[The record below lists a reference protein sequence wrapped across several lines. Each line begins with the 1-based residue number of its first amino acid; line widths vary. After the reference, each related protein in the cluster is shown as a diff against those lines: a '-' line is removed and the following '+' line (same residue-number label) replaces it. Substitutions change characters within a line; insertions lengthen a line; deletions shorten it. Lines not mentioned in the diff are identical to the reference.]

1 MSKVTEKYV
10 LPKRKGE
17 ASRSRLLE
25 AAAQLFAER
34 GFEQTKI
41 SDIVKAAGVTQPSF
55 YLYFEN
61 KDAIF
66 AELSS
71 QMTQRLGELML
82 ELGQFQTSED
92 LPQKIQD
99 NLCAIFT
106 LLNQNPSLT
115 RIGLEHATQA
125 PLLFATMEQMMVA
138 QLSLIKQQLKPDL
151 DLELA
156 ASAMIGMVRHFI
168 QTQLIPQKRSPAEL
182 ARFCTDFQL
191 FGIAKLKL

>member
-1 MSKVTEKYV
+1 VSKVTEKYV
-10 LPKRKGE
+10 PPKSKGE

-25 AAAQLFAER
+25 VAAQLFAER

-61 KDAIF
+61 KEAVF

-71 QMTQRLGELML
+71 QMVKRLGELLL
-82 ELGQFQTSED
+82 ELGQFQAGED
-92 LPQKIQD
+92 LAQKTEA
-99 NLCAIFT
+99 NLLAIFS
-106 LLNQNPSLT
+106 LLNQNSDLT
-115 RIGLEHATQA
+115 RIGLEHAAQA

-138 QLSLIKQQLKPDL
+138 QLAQIKQQLKPDL

-156 ASAMIGMVRHFI
+156 ASAMIGMVKHFI
-168 QTQLIPQKRSPAEL
+168 HTQLITKKRSPEEL
-182 ARFCTDFQL
+182 AKFCSDFQL
-191 FGIAKLKL
+191 FGIAKSKV